1 MTSCTWGRV
10 SCFMYQR
17 VFSDTLNTAHKSYPH
32 THTHNTPWLT
42 IHGNAHMGILNMAI
56 QPVRLVLH
64 IFHHMLDN
72 NNIYRWCCME
82 FCECAWL
89 NWWHF
94 RGLGEMA
101 RSTATAEQLKQPT
114 TEIKNKKIYGIKLN
128 EANLQIKNFFPV
140 STQVIRRKIKRQR
153 KTARQ
158 LRDCPR

>member
-1 MTSCTWGRV
+1 
-10 SCFMYQR
+10 
-17 VFSDTLNTAHKSYPH
+17 
-32 THTHNTPWLT
+32 
-42 IHGNAHMGILNMAI
+42 
-56 QPVRLVLH
+56 
-64 IFHHMLDN
+64 
-72 NNIYRWCCME
+72 
-82 FCECAWL
+82 
-89 NWWHF
+89 
-94 RGLGEMA
+94 MA